1 MVSSAPQRKSLVP
14 SRCLPS
20 TAVNSPFKSPLSAQK
35 RQRECRKRGET
46 ATGGSPSA
54 GPKLTVSEHEMMIL
68 KILSQ
73 PFKVPIANY
82 VPEHSTRCL
91 GMKRAAARRAMY
103 DPFAC
108 NALVLYSPPELTE
121 HEKLKMDTN
130 KLPVHVVVDPLL
142 GNILRPHQREGVRFM
157 YDCVTGAKGEF
168 NGCIM
173 ADEMGL
179 GKTLQ
184 CITLLWTL
192 LRQSPDCKPTI
203 GKAIIVCPSSLV
215 KNWYK
220 EFGKWLGCRVN
231 CLSIDGGSKEQ
242 TTKELEQYM
251 ANQSQRHGTPVLIIS
266 YETFRLYAPILNNS
280 EVGAVLCDEG
290 HRLKNCENLTYQAL
304 MGLKTKRRVLLSGT
318 PIQNDLT
325 EYYSLLH
332 FVNPNM
338 LGTTAE
344 FRKQYELPILRGQ
357 DANST
362 EAEREKATE
371 RLQELAGLVNRCM
384 IRRTSALLTKYLP
397 VKFEMVVCVRMTA
410 VQADLYKA
418 FLQSDTVRRSLQQ
431 QRSEH
436 KASLTALSNI
446 TTLKKL
452 CNHPDLVYDKIQ
464 EGADGFEKAA
474 SIMPANY
481 SARELRPELGA
492 KLLLLD
498 CMLASIKTTTT
509 DKIVLVSNYT
519 QTLDLFEKLCR
530 KRGYGYVRLDG
541 TMTIKKRGKVVD
553 QFNSAD
559 SSDFIFM
566 LSSKAGG
573 CGLNLIGANRLVMF
587 DPDWNPANDEQAMAR
602 VWRDGQKK
610 PCFIYR
616 LLATGSIEEKI
627 FQRQT
632 HKKALSTTVVDNNE
646 DGERHFTQ
654 DDLKDLFKLD
664 EVTISDTHDIFR
676 CKRCTNGVQMRLPP
690 ESSDCMSDLVH
701 WYHCANNKGIPDDI
715 LSKSWD
721 ITRCISFV
729 FHHRSN
735 SAVVEQELAEQ
746 RRQQALAAKQQKEE
760 EVDDEAKENRRTD
773 SCPED
778 DDDEP
783 EDDGKDE
790 DFVL

>member
-1 MVSSAPQRKSLVP
+1 MIVRKSLGSRSFP
-14 SRCLPS
+14 SN
-20 TAVNSPFKSPLSAQK
+20 AINSPFKSPVSAQK
-35 RQRECRKRGET
+35 RTRECRDRGTEKDKAEKPT
-46 ATGGSPSA
+46 KPKMSVSA
-54 GPKLTVSEHEMMIL
+54 YEQMIA

-82 VPEHSTRCL
+82 VPEHTTRCL
-91 GMKRAAARRAMY
+91 GMKRSAPRRAMH

-108 NALVLYSPPELTE
+108 NALVLFAPPELTE
-121 HEKLKMDTN
+121 HDKLKMDKN
-130 KLPVHVVVDPLL
+130 KIQVHVVVDPLL
-142 GNILRPHQREGVRFM
+142 GNILRPHQREGVKFM
-157 YDCVTGAKGEF
+157 YDCVTGVKGDF

-203 GKAIIVCPSSLV
+203 NKAIIVCPSSLV

-220 EFGKWLGCRVN
+220 EFDKWLGCRVN
-231 CLSIDGGSKEQ
+231 CLAMDGGSKEH

-251 ANQSQRHGTPVLIIS
+251 CNQSQRHGTPVLIIS
-266 YETFRLYAPILNNS
+266 YETFRIYASILNQS

-304 MGLKTKRRVLLSGT
+304 MGLQTKRRVLLSGT

-332 FVNPNM
+332 FVNPGM
-338 LGTTAE
+338 LGSTAE
-344 FRKQYELPILRGQ
+344 FRKQFENPILRGQ

-362 EAEREKATE
+362 ESEREKATE
-371 RLQELAGLVNRCM
+371 RLQELTGLVNRCM

-397 VKFEMVVCVRMTA
+397 VKFEMVVCVRMTD
-410 VQADLYKA
+410 VQKELYKN
-418 FLQSDTVRRSLQQ
+418 FLKSDSIRRSMLEK
-431 QRSEH
+431 SAP

-446 TTLKKL
+446 TSLKKL
-452 CNHPDLVYDKIQ
+452 CNHPDLVYEKIQ
-464 EGADGFEKAA
+464 ERADGFENAA
-474 SIMPANY
+474 SILPANY
-481 SARELRPELGA
+481 NPRELRPELGA
-492 KLLLLD
+492 KLMLLD
-498 CMLASIKTTTT
+498 CMLASIKANST

-553 QFNSAD
+553 EFNRPD
-559 SSDFIFM
+559 SKDFIFM

-616 LLATGSIEEKI
+616 LLATGTIEEKI

-632 HKKALSTTVVDNNE
+632 HKKALSTTVVDNAE

-664 EVTISDTHDIFR
+664 EQTCSDTHDIFR
-676 CKRCTNGVQMRLPP
+676 CKRCSNGVQTKLPP
-690 ESSDCMSDLVH
+690 DDSDCMSDLVH

-721 ITRCISFV
+721 ITRCVSFV

-735 SAVVEQELAEQ
+735 SAVVEQQLAEQ
-746 RRQQALAAKQQKEE
+746 KRQQALAAEQEEKEE
-760 EVDDEAKENRRTD
+760 EEDKENTKYE
-773 SCPED
+773 SCPEED
-778 DDDEP
+778 EEEKDDEN
-783 EDDGKDE
+783 DE

>member
-1 MVSSAPQRKSLVP
+1 MRKSLAP
-14 SRCLPS
+14 SQCSALSP
-20 TAVNSPFKSPLSAQK
+20 ANSAFKSPFLNAPK
-35 RQRECRKRGET
+35 RPRECRERNSKLQDS
-46 ATGGSPSA
+46 GGGGPSP
-54 GPKLTVSEHEMMIL
+54 PKLSASEYEMMIT
-68 KILSQ
+68 KILTR
-73 PFKVPIANY
+73 PFKIPIENY
-82 VPEHSTRCL
+82 IPEHTTRCL
-91 GMKRAAARRAMY
+91 GMKRPPARRALH
-103 DPFAC
+103 DPYAC
-108 NALVLYSPPELTE
+108 NALVLFTPQELSE
-121 HEKLKMDTN
+121 HDKLKADQG
-130 KLPVHVVVDPLL
+130 KAQVHVVVDPLL

-157 YDCVTGAKGEF
+157 YECVTGKRGDF
-168 NGCIM
+168 QGCIM

-192 LRQSPDCKPTI
+192 LRQSPDCKPEI
-203 GKAIIVCPSSLV
+203 NKAVIVCPSSLV

-242 TTKELEQYM
+242 TTKQLEQFM
-251 ANQSQRHGTPVLIIS
+251 ANQSARQGTPVLIIS
-266 YETFRLYAPILNNS
+266 YETFRLYAGILNNS

-332 FVNPNM
+332 FVNPGM
-338 LGTTAE
+338 LGTSNE
-344 FRKQYELPILRGQ
+344 FRRQFENPILRGQ

-362 EAEREKATE
+362 ESEREKAAE
-371 RLQELAGLVNRCM
+371 RLQELSALVNRCM
-384 IRRTSALLTKYLP
+384 IRRTSSLLTKYLP
-397 VKFEMVVCVRMTA
+397 IKFEMVVCVKMTD
-410 VQADLYKA
+410 VQTELYKS
-418 FLQSDTVRRSLQQ
+418 FLQSDSIRRAVLEK
-431 QRSEH
+431 SEV

-446 TTLKKL
+446 TALKKL
-452 CNHPDLVYDKIQ
+452 CNHPDLVYEKIK
-464 EGADGFEKAA
+464 ERAEGFEEAYK
-474 SIMPANY
+474 ILPANY
-481 SARELRPELGA
+481 SSKEVRPEFGG
-492 KLLLLD
+492 KLMVLD
-498 CMLASIKTTTT
+498 CMLASIKMNTN

-553 QFNSAD
+553 EFNKPD
-559 SSDFIFM
+559 SKEFIFM

-632 HKKALSTTVVDNNE
+632 HKKALSNTVVDNDE
-646 DGERHFTQ
+646 DGQRHFTQ
-654 DDLKDLFKLD
+654 DDLKDLFRLD
-664 EVTISDTHDIFR
+664 EATISDTHSIFK
-676 CKRCTNGVQMRLPP
+676 CKRCVNNVQVKLPP
-690 ESSDCMSDLVH
+690 EDSDCTSDLAH

-715 LSKSWD
+715 LAKSWD
-721 ITRCISFV
+721 ITKCVSFV

-735 SAVVEQELAEQ
+735 SAVVEQQIAEQ
-746 RRQQALAAKQQKEE
+746 KRLDALKGKDKKAEE
-760 EVDDEAKENRRTD
+760 EEDGVEEPSDEDKENDDEE
-773 SCPED
+773 S
-778 DDDEP
+778 EP
-783 EDDGKDE
+783 DDGKDE
-790 DFVL
+790 DFVC